1 MKNKKDSDPFL
12 KEMITDL
19 SEAINSEKLHQN
31 ISKAKLDF
39 INSTESFIHEVD
51 PHREMT
57 QEQKL
62 HSIKEITEAKS
73 NAEIQKTAAEA
84 KAQVDIIEANGQAE
98 MEEQKAEEI

>member
-1 MKNKKDSDPFL
+1 MIKDSLEELESEITKQHEANPGKKNYKEIAKVIAKFHETIPEVEKIAKMLKNKKDSDPFL

-57 QEQKL
+57 
-62 HSIKEITEAKS
+62 
-73 NAEIQKTAAEA
+73 
-84 KAQVDIIEANGQAE
+84 
-98 MEEQKAEEI
+98 